1 MKKNLKAALFLAG
14 MVSLPAMAHVSYT
27 GRDFGTFDG
36 LSAQSGT
43 IANQAATGNYGWA
56 DAADADWGD
65 SHKAKWY
72 SFTLTNA
79 ANVTIS
85 AAAKA
90 DATGTSVGGL
100 LPGFSVYS
108 GKAVASAYD
117 NAYLTWQ
124 SRKTLSPETVTPVWN
139 APSGTNMYGSL
150 KTAGAL
156 TAGMPGAEGAWNAL
170 GSFAMGNDA
179 GLQNSISFIGY
190 AVDGTAANFGSSA
203 GVVGD
208 NLADGMVSKTFFL
221 GAGTY
226 TFIVGGADYAQGN
239 NLLDPMASKA
249 YGISASVA
257 IAPVP
262 EPESYAMLLAGLGLM
277 GAIARRRRGANRQA

>member
-1 MKKNLKAALFLAG
+1 

-100 LPGFSVYS
+100 LPGFQFIR
-108 GKAVASAYD
+108 ARP
-117 NAYLTWQ
+117 
-124 SRKTLSPETVTPVWN
+124 SRRHMT
-139 APSGTNMYGSL
+139 
-150 KTAGAL
+150 
-156 TAGMPGAEGAWNAL
+156 
-170 GSFAMGNDA
+170 
-179 GLQNSISFIGY
+179 
-190 AVDGTAANFGSSA
+190 
-203 GVVGD
+203 
-208 NLADGMVSKTFFL
+208 
-221 GAGTY
+221 
-226 TFIVGGADYAQGN
+226 
-239 NLLDPMASKA
+239 
-249 YGISASVA
+249 
-257 IAPVP
+257 
-262 EPESYAMLLAGLGLM
+262 ML
-277 GAIARRRRGANRQA
+277 I